1 MKLGILHL
9 SDIHF
14 RTPNDPAL
22 KFGSTIAKSCYKV
35 GHETEKFIIIVTG
48 DIAFSGKKE
57 EYDYAK
63 KLLLEIRNALETEL
77 RQEIDIFAAPGNHD
91 CSLLPEDETRSLVI
105 EKVIDQQTQNLKQ
118 FWLDTCTKAQSEYFL
133 FEKEIRKT
141 QPIFEDNLWKEFEI
155 KIQEE
160 TLRISSINAAWMS
173 RINETAGQL
182 VFPIDR
188 YLEHLESP
196 CNLRL
201 ALLHHPLNWYCQAT
215 YHPMRKALKTNCSA
229 ILSGH
234 EHSIG
239 SEVISDSSGQSTL
252 KIEAPALQPH
262 ENDLA
267 PQFSCLLFDTENN
280 SVIERR
286 FIASNSSPK
295 ENGNAINHSLNL
307 SERCINSKKIHPDFR
322 SSLMD
327 PGGKFTHPQRGELN
341 AEDIFVY
348 PQLEESSPD
357 VEKKSFSAS
366 ELYEDWKSCPKTLI
380 LGDDESGKSFLL
392 KRYFLNIHEKGGMP
406 LYIKCSD
413 LGSVTE
419 REIEKIISNNAEQ
432 QYLNPSEFIYAERD
446 KKIFLIDDLD
456 QLKGGIKTQEKIINI
471 LQKQSTSIIATASSR
486 YKISELLEGEV
497 ASTLLELETYKIK
510 PFGHLLRNTLIKKWC
525 QLSDIQTRVEFDSKV
540 HSIETLINGIL
551 GRNIV
556 PAKPIYLLI
565 FLQGNEQRDQGELQ
579 NSSFS
584 YYYQYIIIKSLK
596 DSGYRTDQL
605 DEIFSYLSQLAWHFK
620 TKNRKELDTSELR
633 EFNKKFS
640 EEFTSV
646 DFDQRL
652 QLLYKAKILAKA
664 GNYYRFTYAYIYY
677 LFVGKYLSDNL
688 HEASINNLVEN
699 YCKELYLRENANTV
713 MFLTHY
719 TNDPRVINNIATTL
733 DSCFEKCKPIQ
744 LNGDMSAVNSLVDS
758 ASRLLIKDLD
768 VNRNQIQ
775 QKQLKDNLEERSEE
789 DESAPRKN
797 ENNNNGDQVNLVE
810 IVSEM
815 NLTIKTSEILSNIVK
830 NYYGSI
836 NKNRKKEYLSSIFDG
851 SLRTLSALFS
861 GILEQP
867 EGLVAEIEKNLKER
881 FPNLKSEDI
890 NSQARKFTFQFIGM
904 VATSLIARAGQLLS
918 SDKIKE
924 DIRTLVTDKNNNSY
938 RLIELASC
946 LTQPGNIPFD
956 TLEGLARDLGSN
968 TFAFTILQ
976 SLVYY
981 HLHMFHTTDRD
992 KQRLSKIAL
1001 ISIQAS
1007 RTIDH
1012 STKKTK
1018 MASRS
1023 SS

>member
-1 MKLGILHL
+1 M
-9 SDIHF
+9 
-14 RTPNDPAL
+14 
-22 KFGSTIAKSCYKV
+22 
-35 GHETEKFIIIVTG
+35 
-48 DIAFSGKKE
+48 
-57 EYDYAK
+57 
-63 KLLLEIRNALETEL
+63 
-77 RQEIDIFAAPGNHD
+77 
-91 CSLLPEDETRSLVI
+91 
-105 EKVIDQQTQNLKQ
+105 
-118 FWLDTCTKAQSEYFL
+118 
-133 FEKEIRKT
+133 
-141 QPIFEDNLWKEFEI
+141 
-155 KIQEE
+155 
-160 TLRISSINAAWMS
+160 
-173 RINETAGQL
+173 
-182 VFPIDR
+182 
-188 YLEHLESP
+188 
-196 CNLRL
+196 
-201 ALLHHPLNWYCQAT
+201 
-215 YHPMRKALKTNCSA
+215 
-229 ILSGH
+229 
-234 EHSIG
+234 
-239 SEVISDSSGQSTL
+239 
-252 KIEAPALQPH
+252 
-262 ENDLA
+262 
-267 PQFSCLLFDTENN
+267 
-280 SVIERR
+280 
-286 FIASNSSPK
+286 
-295 ENGNAINHSLNL
+295 
-307 SERCINSKKIHPDFR
+307 
-322 SSLMD
+322 
-327 PGGKFTHPQRGELN
+327 
-341 AEDIFVY
+341 
-348 PQLEESSPD
+348 
-357 VEKKSFSAS
+357 
-366 ELYEDWKSCPKTLI
+366 
-380 LGDDESGKSFLL
+380 
-392 KRYFLNIHEKGGMP
+392 
-406 LYIKCSD
+406 
-413 LGSVTE
+413 
-419 REIEKIISNNAEQ
+419 
-432 QYLNPSEFIYAERD
+432 
-446 KKIFLIDDLD
+446 
-456 QLKGGIKTQEKIINI
+456 
-471 LQKQSTSIIATASSR
+471 
-486 YKISELLEGEV
+486 
-497 ASTLLELETYKIK
+497 
-510 PFGHLLRNTLIKKWC
+510 
-525 QLSDIQTRVEFDSKV
+525 
-540 HSIETLINGIL
+540 
-551 GRNIV
+551 
-556 PAKPIYLLI
+556 
-565 FLQGNEQRDQGELQ
+565 
-579 NSSFS
+579 
-584 YYYQYIIIKSLK
+584 
-596 DSGYRTDQL
+596 
-605 DEIFSYLSQLAWHFK
+605 FSYLSQLAWHFK